1 MSIFYLESPASTRTG
16 WETLGS
22 VFSLPNASLNDRSS
36 GGSCPHQK
44 MMRRWRLWMMM
55 MMIIM
60 MKTARETRPGVL
72 AVVDSNLRGK
82 NRPHPHAKSPPK
94 TNE

>member
-1 MSIFYLESPASTRTG
+1 
-16 WETLGS
+16 
-22 VFSLPNASLNDRSS
+22 
-36 GGSCPHQK
+36 
-44 MMRRWRLWMMM
+44 MMM

-60 MKTARETRPGVL
+60 MKTARETLPGVL
-72 AVVDSNLRGK
+72 AVVDSNQRGK